1 MLSAYQRGLADKCT
15 TDHGEKLTPNLMA
28 KQQYVLHYRNL
39 QLYLSLGMRLTKVHR
54 ILRFRQAPWMRSYID
69 FNTELRKSSTTD
81 FEKDFYKLLNNA
93 VS

>member
-1 MLSAYQRGLADKCT
+1 MLSAYQRGLADKCM